1 MRTYLCVHVSNV
13 LNGGITGYM
22 PGARGK
28 DVLGHGEE
36 VRRGDRT
43 SSTALCPTATCM
55 QGRRACKTCWS
66 EAYACFNHVAIRVG
80 KRGRGMFGVKRMSS
94 VPCRRPAT
102 S

>member
-66 EAYACFNHVAIRVG
+66 EACFESRCNSCGETRQGNVWSKTHV
-80 KRGRGMFGVKRMSS
+80 KCTM
-94 VPCRRPAT
+94 
-102 S
+102 